1 MQLDFTALLNK
12 AKDAGW
18 ITECESGFLKWE
30 HPRMAAFYILPE
42 IHKEPIVSANGT
54 LTEPAS
60 QNIDY
65 FLKPF
70 VHELP
75 SYVQD
80 VLINQ
85 ELVK

>member
-1 MQLDFTALLNK
+1 
-12 AKDAGW
+12 
-18 ITECESGFLKWE
+18 
-30 HPRMAAFYILPE
+30 MAAFYILPE

-70 VHELP
+70 VHELQ